1 MKALIVTFVSL
12 WMGSIPLWTI
22 ENQNLSQ
29 NRVAI
34 ATDDEEEDI
43 PLYVI
48 KKEAANPF
56 SLFQPTAYA
65 TLSNKIVSIDL
76 SELSEEDRYHYPRGY
91 RRRNLF
97 ADRHGRYGNR
107 PECLRQ
113 GTVSDRCSI
122 GRFVAAR
129 RIFTLKRM
137 KMLRIIIINRKM
149 FIRNK

>member
-48 KKEAANPF
+48 KK
-56 SLFQPTAYA
+56 
-65 TLSNKIVSIDL
+65 K
-76 SELSEEDRYHYPRGY
+76 
-91 RRRNLF
+91 
-97 ADRHGRYGNR
+97 
-107 PECLRQ
+107 
-113 GTVSDRCSI
+113 
-122 GRFVAAR
+122 
-129 RIFTLKRM
+129 
-137 KMLRIIIINRKM
+137 LRILSPSSNPPPTLPYL
-149 FIRNK
+149 IR

>member
-22 ENQNLSQ
+22 ENQNLYQ

-76 SELSEEDRYHYPRGY
+76 SELSEEATVTITRAVTGEEIYSQTGMGGMEIDLSACGK
-91 RRRNLF
+91 
-97 ADRHGRYGNR
+97 GRYQIDVVSGG
-107 PECLRQ
+107 LWLQ
-113 GTVSDRCSI
+113 GEFS
-122 GRFVAAR
+122 
-129 RIFTLKRM
+129 L
-137 KMLRIIIINRKM
+137 
-149 FIRNK
+149 